1 MIGARLKQARL
12 LAGMTQRELARA
24 LCDIGYK
31 ITAAAISKYEK
42 EKSYPTAQFMLLA
55 SGVLGVPGTYFLHE
69 PATSVKWTAFR
80 RNSKL
85 GKKQREVIQQQAAD
99 LAELHVELYSM
110 LYPRRAPVLPTA
122 VPVKTFTDAEAVAN
136 SLRDVWELDS
146 RPLDNLVQTSEDKG
160 IVVICWDKSDNF
172 DGLSGWCDNFPVVV
186 INSAR
191 SADRIRFNL
200 GHEIGHLLM
209 NTSAVSPKMEEKL
222 AHRFAAALLVP
233 AQHARNELG
242 PKRDEIDWGEL
253 KMLKRKY
260 GLSMAAW
267 LVRARDLDI
276 ISENRFE
283 AMYKELGWRGWRK
296 EEPEEYRGD
305 EEPIQLKQMVQRAVA
320 EGLVSFDRMT
330 RIGVDVWEPETE
342 QPESEHLTVYDLLAM
357 PEDERNA
364 VMQRAFE
371 MAAKEDF
378 EVFEAYEIYDDYN
391 EEFDAETKETSK
403 RTATSR
409 NLDRE
414 L

>member
-12 LAGMTQRELARA
+12 LAGMTQRELASA
-24 LCDIGYK
+24 LGENGLE

-42 EKSYPTAQFMLLA
+42 GKSYPTAQFMLLA
-55 SGVLGVPGTYFLHE
+55 SGVLGVPSSYMLHQ
-69 PATSVKWTAFR
+69 PATSVKWKALR
-80 RNSKL
+80 KQSKL
-85 GKKQREVIQQQAAD
+85 GKKRQEVIQQYAAD
-99 LAELHVELYSM
+99 LAELHVELYSV
-110 LYPRRAPVLPTA
+110 LYPQRVPALPTA

-136 SLRDVWELDS
+136 SLHDMWKLDS

-160 IVVICWDKSDNF
+160 IVVISWHKSDHF
-172 DGLSGWCDNFPVVV
+172 DGLSGWCDNFPVAV

-209 NTSAVSPKMEEKL
+209 DTSAVSPKMEEKL

-233 AQHARNELG
+233 AQHARAELG

-267 LVRARDLDI
+267 LFRARDLEI

-283 AMYKELGWRGWRK
+283 TMYKELGWRGWRK

-305 EEPIQLKQMVQRAVA
+305 EEPIQLKQMASRAVA
-320 EGLVSFDRMT
+320 EGLVSPDRMT
-330 RIGVDVWEPETE
+330 RIGVNVWEPESE
-342 QPESEHLTVYDLLAM
+342 QSDSDHLTVYDLLAM
-357 PEDERNA
+357 PQGERKA
-364 VMQRAFE
+364 VMDRAFE
-371 MAAKEDF
+371 LAADYDFEIFEADEFYEAEDF
-378 EVFEAYEIYDDYN
+378 ND
-391 EEFDAETKETSK
+391 
-403 RTATSR
+403 
-409 NLDRE
+409 
-414 L
+414 